1 MIVPTILAIVTVI
14 IEVNTKK
21 ESDGNQ
27 KNIVCFLKCLL
38 HLPIL
43 KSFQTFI
50 FARSLWKVVKEKE
63 KVEDFASRINKWIE
77 DSGSFLLDDEWT
89 WAKIELHFK
98 GRVLEEDSKVLQ
110 VLFKQHYQDCFNG
123 QPSVKLKA
131 LTDAHQMEKEVDLAR
146 VKSEIQEFKIFEAFG
161 ESAPQ
166 FILQSCAI
174 LHKNPTLSE
183 GATTN
188 NLFKDYYF
196 FLIGH
201 EKG

>member
-1 MIVPTILAIVTVI
+1 M
-14 IEVNTKK
+14 
-21 ESDGNQ
+21 
-27 KNIVCFLKCLL
+27 
-38 HLPIL
+38 
-43 KSFQTFI
+43 
-50 FARSLWKVVKEKE
+50 
-63 KVEDFASRINKWIE
+63 
-77 DSGSFLLDDEWT
+77 
-89 WAKIELHFK
+89 
-98 GRVLEEDSKVLQ
+98 Q

-183 GATTN
+183 GVTTN
-188 NLFKDYYF
+188 TLFSLLF
-196 FLIGH
+196 HLNRP
-201 EKG
+201 